1 MTREGRPAMFRRFFF
16 IPILLAIGML
26 VFFSGWPA
34 VVQAQEKTL
43 IKGGEA
49 FPEVAL
55 KTPAQAKDRTYLG
68 VSGGDHFRIQDLKAK
83 VILVEIMN
91 VYCTACQNQAPL
103 YNQLF
108 ALIQSNPDTRNQIK
122 MIGIAAG
129 NDDEEVKNFR
139 DHFQVP
145 YPIIPDPDYVLH
157 AAVGGG
163 PTPFSIIVR
172 RDPKGKSALVADTHL
187 GVNKDVRGLFQQ
199 MQSLQGM
206 DLASI
211 RKKEEKTKA
220 QVITLKPPLN
230 EEEIQAKVK
239 EAFTEGGG
247 RLSGFETVSLKK
259 GKVVYTGVIE
269 KNGESRRLYAQV
281 VSELPTCDVCH
292 ETHFIYTFEAGG
304 KILQFIPIQL
314 SKYGNEDWDEADLAK
329 MRHRIVGRY
338 IYHPFAFKAKVDA
351 VTSATITSA
360 AIYRG
365 LNGGQLIFK
374 ELKAKGLI

>member
-1 MTREGRPAMFRRFFF
+1 MSRRFVF

-26 VFFSGWPA
+26 VFFSGWPTDLP
-34 VVQAQEKTL
+34 AQEKTL
-43 IKGGEA
+43 IKGGDA
-49 FPEVAL
+49 FPEAAL
-55 KTPAQAKDRTYLG
+55 KTPVQAKDRTYLG
-68 VSGGDHFRIQDLKAK
+68 ISGGDHFKIQDLKAK
-83 VILVEIMN
+83 VILVEILN
-91 VYCTACQNQAPL
+91 VYCAACQKQAPL

-108 ALIQSNPDTRNQIK
+108 ALIQSNPAARKQIK
-122 MIGIAAG
+122 MIGIAVG
-129 NDDEEVKNFR
+129 NDDEEVRTFR
-139 DHFQVP
+139 NHFQIP
-145 YPIIPDPDYVLH
+145 YPIVTDPDYILH
-157 AAVGGG
+157 GAVGGG

-172 RDPKGKSALVADTHL
+172 RDPRTRSALVADAHL
-187 GVNKDVRGLFQQ
+187 GVNENIQGLFQQ
-199 MQSLQGM
+199 MKSLMKM

-220 QVITLKPPLN
+220 QVITLKPPLS

-269 KNGESRRLYAQV
+269 KNGETRRLFAQV

-292 ETHFIYTFEAGG
+292 DTHFIYTFEAGG

-314 SKYGNEDWDEADLAK
+314 TKYGNEDWDEADIAK
-329 MRHRIVGRY
+329 MRQKIVGRY

-360 AIYRG
+360 AIYKG
-365 LNGGQLIFK
+365 LNEGQLIFR
-374 ELKAKGLI
+374 ELKTRGLI